1 MAGDGREAYF
11 VRCLSALSGV
21 GGSIVFV
28 DPEPLA
34 CFLDDPTCGVLWA
47 RVRDDG
53 SVALSTSMVED
64 ADDVAAYAC
73 DVPRDGPQPP
83 RAARVCGV
91 QRVPLVRSCCHQV
104 AFVKRAPAAV
114 ASGCTGAT
122 VCARAAGV
130 PPGASGS
137 APRRAPPNPRAP
149 GFHSVHV
156 DQRQRSRRP

>member
-34 CFLDDPTCGVLWA
+34 CFLDDPACGVLWA

-53 SVALSTSMVED
+53 SVALSTSMVEN

-91 QRVPLVRSCCHQV
+91 HCATRMQPRCC
-104 AFVKRAPAAV
+104 
-114 ASGCTGAT
+114 
-122 VCARAAGV
+122 
-130 PPGASGS
+130 
-137 APRRAPPNPRAP
+137 
-149 GFHSVHV
+149 
-156 DQRQRSRRP
+156 